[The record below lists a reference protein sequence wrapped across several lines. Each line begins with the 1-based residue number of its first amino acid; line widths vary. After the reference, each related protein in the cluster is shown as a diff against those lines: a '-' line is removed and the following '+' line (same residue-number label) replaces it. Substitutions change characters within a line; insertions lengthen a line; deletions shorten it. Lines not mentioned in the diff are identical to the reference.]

1 MGKWFFVEQV
11 HAFFK
16 YDSYDSSTYVLFLI
30 FRLIWGNE
38 IQLNES
44 ASVGWRSLVDTL
56 GPAFSWADLWIVLHA
71 RDPMVTELSRLDSID
86 WIQSTGSSPRDS
98 ADWLSRLDLN
108 RMERWDPVY

>member
-1 MGKWFFVEQV
+1 MKLKRDAKNGFMTRGVNGLGKWFFVEQV

-71 RDPMVTELSRLDSID
+71 RDPMVTELS
-86 WIQSTGSSPRDS
+86 
-98 ADWLSRLDLN
+98 LSLIHI
-108 RMERWDPVY
+108 